1 MELGDEIIHQIDHVN
16 ETRDQHEQEQYEG
29 IQDNYAIKTSLD
41 TKKITSNYWHKHT
54 KWRRKLLMAAIVVNI
69 PNIQTTIGREK

>member
-1 MELGDEIIHQIDHVN
+1 VELKDEIIHQIDHVN

-41 TKKITSNYWHKHT
+41 TKKITSNY
-54 KWRRKLLMAAIVVNI
+54 
-69 PNIQTTIGREK
+69 

>member
-1 MELGDEIIHQIDHVN
+1 MESEDEIIHQIDHVN

-41 TKKITSNYWHKHT
+41 TKKNTSNY
-54 KWRRKLLMAAIVVNI
+54 
-69 PNIQTTIGREK
+69 